1 MSKILRD
8 RTHRSD
14 EHGPPLPTYPC
25 PRFDPGPSLK
35 WWGWQPWQPWSVVEW
50 CGHQIEGPGPDVG
63 RANPKGQPQE
73 GGPSA
78 RAIAGCVGYPTDP
91 VIIPVIRDD
100 GEALIVDATQDSTEP
115 GDDSG
120 SIIAPLDTLL
130 AELDPTTDLARL
142 VERIAR
148 NGLPWVVVPT
158 AALTAWEQ
166 RDPAGWAKVSAWLGA
181 KGIAIVRI

>member
-1 MSKILRD
+1 MEAGEYHSANAPATDGGALLR
-8 RTHRSD
+8 
-14 EHGPPLPTYPC
+14 
-25 PRFDPGPSLK
+25 
-35 WWGWQPWQPWSVVEW
+35 
-50 CGHQIEGPGPDVG
+50 
-63 RANPKGQPQE
+63 
-73 GGPSA
+73 
-78 RAIAGCVGYPTDP
+78 CVGYPTDLVMVP
-91 VIIPVIRDD
+91 VITND
-100 GEALIVDATQDSTEP
+100 GEALVVDATQDSTEP

-120 SIIAPLDTLL
+120 GISAPLDTLL

-148 NGLPWVVVPT
+148 HDLPWMVVPT

>member
-1 MSKILRD
+1 
-8 RTHRSD
+8 
-14 EHGPPLPTYPC
+14 
-25 PRFDPGPSLK
+25 
-35 WWGWQPWQPWSVVEW
+35 
-50 CGHQIEGPGPDVG
+50 
-63 RANPKGQPQE
+63 
-73 GGPSA
+73 
-78 RAIAGCVGYPTDP
+78 
-91 VIIPVIRDD
+91 VITDD
-100 GEALIVDATQDSTEP
+100 GEALIVDATQDSTET

-120 SIIAPLDTLL
+120 SISSAPLARLL

-166 RDPAGWAKVSAWLGA
+166 RDPAGWAKVSEWLGA

>member
-1 MSKILRD
+1 MGAGEYHSANAPATDDGALLR
-8 RTHRSD
+8 
-14 EHGPPLPTYPC
+14 
-25 PRFDPGPSLK
+25 
-35 WWGWQPWQPWSVVEW
+35 
-50 CGHQIEGPGPDVG
+50 
-63 RANPKGQPQE
+63 
-73 GGPSA
+73 
-78 RAIAGCVGYPTDP
+78 CVGYPTDLVMVP
-91 VIIPVIRDD
+91 VITND
-100 GEALIVDATQDSTEP
+100 GEALVVDATQDSTEP

-120 SIIAPLDTLL
+120 GISAPLDTLL

-148 NGLPWVVVPT
+148 HDLPWMVVPT

>member
-1 MSKILRD
+1 VL
-8 RTHRSD
+8 T
-14 EHGPPLPTYPC
+14 
-25 PRFDPGPSLK
+25 
-35 WWGWQPWQPWSVVEW
+35 
-50 CGHQIEGPGPDVG
+50 
-63 RANPKGQPQE
+63 
-73 GGPSA
+73 
-78 RAIAGCVGYPTDP
+78 
-91 VIIPVIRDD
+91 DD
-100 GEALIVDATQDSTEP
+100 GEALIVDAAQDSTEP

-120 SIIAPLDTLL
+120 SISAQLDTLL

-166 RDPAGWAKVSAWLGA
+166 RDPASWAKVSAWLGA